1 MLAALKNNPKIRR
14 RAIVALVVAALVVWA
29 ALSLHLHWSLVATA
43 TLTAVFGVDA
53 MYFAIAAIG
62 LNVQF
67 GYSGLLNFGQ
77 AGFMACGAY
86 AIGMTAHYWHISF
99 WWGIPMAIAYATV
112 FGLIMGIPT
121 LRLRSDYLAIVTI
134 ALAELVRVIVRS
146 VTFKKYFNASDG
158 INGFGKTF
166 IETTPF
172 NQSGRYS
179 LWPFDDSVNLFG
191 RVLLLIIFAG
201 MSVMLGRLIAERIRR
216 DNKALRL
223 VSPFVMFGIV
233 MVGAKQTEYGGL
245 GFKSLIVGW
254 LVVFVLGFLVYML
267 MRSPWG
273 RVLKGIRE
281 DEEAV
286 RSLGKNIYSYKL
298 QALILGGA
306 IATFAGMMF
315 SLSRG
320 SVQPD
325 NYSRDTTFFVLTA
338 LVLGGLAKVTGS
350 IVGPMVYWGLS
361 QFLSVF
367 LFELT
372 KAGGGRVELLGI
384 PIISNSSQIGA
395 YVQIALG
402 LMLVLLMVFRPQ
414 GLFGN
419 RREMALDGR

>member
-1 MLAALKNNPKIRR
+1 MIAAGID
-14 RAIVALVVAALVVWA
+14 WE
-29 ALSLHLHWSLVATA
+29 LVATT
-43 TLTAVFGVDA
+43 TLTAVFGENA

-67 GYSGLLNFGQ
+67 GYAGLLNFGQ

-86 AIGMTAHYWHISF
+86 AIGMTAHYWDISF

-121 LRLRSDYLAIVTI
+121 LRLRTDYLAIVTI
-134 ALAELVRVIVRS
+134 ALAELVRLIVRS
-146 VTFKKYFNASDG
+146 VTFKKYFNGSDG

-166 IETTPF
+166 IDTTPF
-172 NQSGRYS
+172 NTSGKYS
-179 LWPFDDSVNLFG
+179 LWPFDDSVNFVG
-191 RVLLLIIFAG
+191 TVLLLIIFATI
-201 MSVMLGRLIAERIRR
+201 SVMLGRIIADRVGWKNRE
-216 DNKALRL
+216 LRAIL
-223 VSPFVMFGIV
+223 PFVVFGLV
-233 MVGAKQTEYGGL
+233 MLGAAQTEYGGL

-254 LVVFVLGFLVYML
+254 LVVFVLGGLVYLL

-273 RVLKGIRE
+273 RVMKGIRE

-315 SLSRG
+315 SLNRG

-350 IVGPMVYWGLS
+350 IVGPMLYWGIS
-361 QFLSVF
+361 QFISVM
-367 LFELT
+367 LNELT
-372 KAGGGRVELLGI
+372 RIWGKIDIFGFT
-384 PIISNSSQIGA
+384 IISNNSQIGA
-395 YVQIALG
+395 VVQMALG
-402 LMLVLLMVFRPQ
+402 LMLVLLMVFRPE

-419 RREMALDGR
+419 RKEMALDGR

>member
-1 MLAALKNNPKIRR
+1 MIAAGID
-14 RAIVALVVAALVVWA
+14 WE
-29 ALSLHLHWSLVATA
+29 LVATT
-43 TLTAVFGVDA
+43 TLTAVFGENA

-67 GYSGLLNFGQ
+67 GYAGLLNFGQ

-86 AIGMTAHYWHISF
+86 AIGMTAHYWEISF

-121 LRLRSDYLAIVTI
+121 LRLRTDYLAIVTI
-134 ALAELVRVIVRS
+134 ALAELVRLIVRS
-146 VTFKKYFNASDG
+146 VTFKKYFNGSDG
-158 INGFGKTF
+158 INNFGKTF

-172 NQSGRYS
+172 NTSGKYS
-179 LWPFDDSVNLFG
+179 LWPFDDSVNFVG
-191 RVLLLIIFAG
+191 TVLLLVIFATI
-201 MSVMLGRLIAERIRR
+201 SVMLGRMIADRVGRKNRE
-216 DNKALRL
+216 LRL
-223 VSPFVMFGIV
+223 ILPFVVFAFV
-233 MVGAKQTEYGGL
+233 MLGAKQTEYGGL

-254 LVVFVLGFLVYML
+254 LVVFVLGGLVYLL

-273 RVLKGIRE
+273 RVMKGIRE

-315 SLSRG
+315 SLNRG

-350 IVGPMVYWGLS
+350 IVGPMLYWGIS
-361 QFLSVF
+361 QFISVM
-367 LFELT
+367 LNELT
-372 KAGGGRVELLGI
+372 RIWGKIDIFGFT
-384 PIISNSSQIGA
+384 IISNNSQIGA
-395 YVQIALG
+395 VVQMALG

-419 RREMALDGR
+419 RKEMALDGR

>member
-1 MLAALKNNPKIRR
+1 MLATFSDLDWGLI
-14 RAIVALVVAALVVWA
+14 
-29 ALSLHLHWSLVATA
+29 ATA

-67 GYSGLLNFGQ
+67 GYAGLLNFGQ

-86 AIGMTAHYWHISF
+86 AIGMTAHYWNISF

-134 ALAELVRVIVRS
+134 ALAELVRLIVRS
-146 VTFKKYFNASDG
+146 VTFKKYFNGSDG

-166 IETTPF
+166 TETTPF
-172 NQSGRYS
+172 NPSGRYS
-179 LWPFDDSVNLFG
+179 LWPFDPSVNFIG
-191 RVLLLIIFAG
+191 RILLLIIFALV
-201 MSVMLGRLIAERIRR
+201 SVMLGRIIAERIRV
-216 DNKALRL
+216 DNKALRTTLPFL
-223 VSPFVMFGIV
+223 VFGLV

-254 LVVFVLGFLVYML
+254 LVVFVLGALVYML

-273 RVLKGIRE
+273 RVIKGIRE

-350 IVGPMVYWGLS
+350 IVGAMLYWGIS
-361 QFLSVF
+361 QFISVF

-372 KAGGGRVELLGI
+372 KAWGGKVEIFGI
-384 PIISNSSQIGA
+384 PIISNPSQVGS

-419 RREMALDGR
+419 RKEMALDGR

>member
-1 MLAALKNNPKIRR
+1 MLASFSQMDWGQI
-14 RAIVALVVAALVVWA
+14 
-29 ALSLHLHWSLVATA
+29 ATA
-43 TLTAVFGVDA
+43 TLTALFGVDA

-67 GYSGLLNFGQ
+67 GYAGLLNFGQ

-86 AIGMTAHYWHISF
+86 AIGMTAHYWQISF

-112 FGLIMGIPT
+112 FGLIMGVPT

-134 ALAELVRVIVRS
+134 ALAELVRLIVRS
-146 VTFKKYFNASDG
+146 VTFKKYFNGSDG

-166 IETTPF
+166 TDTTPF
-172 NQSGRYS
+172 NPSGSYS
-179 LWPFDDSVNLFG
+179 LWPFDPSVNLFG

-201 MSVMLGRLIAERIRR
+201 MSVMLGRMVAERIRSG
-216 DNKALRL
+216 NTALRTT
-223 VSPFVMFGIV
+223 SPFVVFGLV
-233 MVGAKQTEYGGL
+233 LVGAKQTEYGGL

-254 LVVFVLGFLVYML
+254 LVVFVLGALVYML

-273 RVLKGIRE
+273 RVIKGIRE

-350 IVGPMVYWGLS
+350 IVGSMLYWGIS
-361 QFLSVF
+361 QFISVF
-367 LFELT
+367 LFELS
-372 KAGGGRVELLGI
+372 KAWGGKVEVFGL
-384 PIISNSSQIGA
+384 PIISNPSQVGQ

-402 LMLVLLMVFRPQ
+402 LMLVLLMLFRPQ

-419 RREMALDGR
+419 RKEMALDGR